1 MEKRGV
7 WNENIDMTK
16 IELRDNVR
24 IDRDVSQLQESI
36 KHQGL
41 LQPVCLLVDKEIK
54 GRYILI
60 FGYSRFKACQN
71 LGWNSISAMVTN
83 IDFDSEEEMQKYFII
98 TQLTENTARREADP
112 IAQGRYYNILIE
124 KYGMTIAE
132 LSSTTGRPKGQIIN
146 DIEIFERAPDELRR
160 LVARG
165 MGRHSK
171 DGKLVATT
179 VRLLSS
185 SRMLK
190 IDDEQRK
197 ELYDYVRKNE
207 LTQKEVQIL
216 GRIMFDFNCSFAK
229 ALEMSKQIR
238 SIQPSI
244 FIRRD
249 VENMLVA
256 KYKLSIS
263 MIIQSMLE
271 GKIPINSDLV
281 YTTKKQQNMM

>member
-1 MEKRGV
+1 MQKRGV
-7 WNENIDMTK
+7 WSEDIDMSK

-24 IDRDVSQLQESI
+24 IDHDVSQLQESI

-54 GRYILI
+54 GRYVLI

-71 LGWNSISAMVTN
+71 LGWNSIPAMVTD
-83 IDFDSEEEMQKYFII
+83 IDFASEDEMQKYFTI
-98 TQLTENTARREADP
+98 TQLTENTARKEADP
-112 IAQGRYYNILIE
+112 IAQGRYYKLLTE

-146 DIEIFERAPDELRR
+146 DIEIFERTPDELRK
-160 LVARG
+160 LVTRG
-165 MGRHSK
+165 MGTHSK
-171 DGKLVATT
+171 DGRLVATT

-185 SRMLK
+185 SRMLR

-216 GRIMFDFNCSFAK
+216 GRIMFDFNCSFAT

-249 VENMLVA
+249 IESMLVA
-256 KYKLSIS
+256 KYNLSIAA
-263 MIIQSMLE
+263 ILQRMLE
-271 GKIPINSDLV
+271 GKIPIHPDLV
-281 YTTKKQQNMM
+281 YTTKNKMVSI